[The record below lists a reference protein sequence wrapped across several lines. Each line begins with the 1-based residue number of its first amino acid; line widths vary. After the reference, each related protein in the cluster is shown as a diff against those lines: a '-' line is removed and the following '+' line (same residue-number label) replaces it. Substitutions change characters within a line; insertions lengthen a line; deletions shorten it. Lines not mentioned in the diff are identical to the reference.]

1 MMYICVS
8 NESNRKEL
16 EINKSFELLSHES
29 GPKFA
34 WVKII
39 DESNLVGYRT
49 IQCYSFDFKT
59 IEDFR
64 NDKINDILS

>member
-8 NESNRKEL
+8 NESNRQEL
-16 EINKSFELLSHES
+16 EIGKSFELFSHES

-39 DESNLVGYRT
+39 DESNSVGWRT
-49 IQCYSFDFKT
+49 IQCYSSDFKT

-64 NDKINDILS
+64 DDKIGDILS